1 MARKVAPMSSRDKA
15 SQAGNSGI
23 VGEGLVCWVGVGVR
37 VELKSGFSFESVLI
51 SQKSQSPVSK
61 EPMPPDKANPPSM
74 V

>member
-37 VELKSGFSFESVLI
+37 VELNLDFPLSLF
-51 SQKSQSPVSK
+51 
-61 EPMPPDKANPPSM
+61 N
-74 V
+74 